1 MAKKRLS
8 VFIDSDTEKIM
19 NVIKEQIDEGKLGFI
34 QNQSHFFEMLIL
46 NFAYQI
52 LTDTDTFLKEPKE
65 VKKRLKAIELNKF
78 TFADVQ
84 SELGNKQLQVVE
96 EYQTL
101 LQEKKDL
108 DEELDDKTDEIEKLM
123 RKINDLE
130 EREHYL
136 KKRVNEVE
144 MNMPARNTHQ
154 NNVDKTVDTSI
165 KKKTSDRKEHK
176 FKAHYPKA
184 HIIRLVI
191 DDELLTEINVEMLS
205 KYLKENRSDNFINS
219 LNYTNK
225 DDNALMTITPRV
237 LREIENMI
245 TEFNKDIQLVE
256 TIQNYQDEMK
266 QSETSREGF
275 TVMTL
280 HVKEDERI
288 KRLRERREQR
298 EQQQAKDEEERLKR
312 KAKHDKKKKAKQQN
326 KPESVIEREEQKQRE
341 YEEQQRYDEQE
352 YDEQQYEEQ
361 QYDEQQDDTDNA
373 NIIVEEGLY
382 RLNIEVTV
390 KNKYNEDEK
399 LELKDD
405 NMELEESDLNDEFIK
420 NIIEIT
426 GDFMERNENFDK
438 TIKVEDFDE
447 NDIQYNRNQIIKSWR
462 NNEVAKLDWGNESW
476 QTT

>member
-8 VFIDSDTEKIM
+8 IFIDSDTEKIM
-19 NVIKEQIDEGKLGFI
+19 NVIKEEIDEGKLGFI

-52 LTDTDTFLKEPKE
+52 LTDTDTFLKEPKQL
-65 VKKRLKAIELNKF
+65 KKRLKAIELNKF

-84 SELGNKQLQVVE
+84 SELGNKQLQVMK

-101 LQEKKDL
+101 LQEKEDL

-136 KKRVNEVE
+136 KKRVNNVE
-144 MNMPARNTHQ
+144 MNMPTRNTHQ
-154 NNVDKTVDTSI
+154 NNVDKTIDTNADK

-176 FKAHYPKA
+176 FKAHYPKT
-184 HIIRLVI
+184 HIIQLVS
-191 DDELLTEINVEMLS
+191 DDELLTEINIEMLE

-225 DDNALMTITPRV
+225 NDNALMTITPRV
-237 LREIENMI
+237 LREIENMV

-256 TIQNYQDEMK
+256 TIQNYQDEMR
-266 QSETSREGF
+266 QSETTRDGF

-280 HVKEDERI
+280 HIKEDERM
-288 KRLRERREQR
+288 KRLRERRLAKEQK
-298 EQQQAKDEEERLKR
+298 QAKDEKERLER

-326 KPESVIEREEQKQRE
+326 IPEEVIEKEQEKQRE
-341 YEEQQRYDEQE
+341 YDEQY
-352 YDEQQYEEQ
+352 YDEQQDDEQ
-361 QYDEQQDDTDNA
+361 YYDEQQDDTDSA

-382 RLNIEVTV
+382 RFNIEVTV
-390 KNKYNEDEK
+390 KNKYNEDETF
-399 LELKDD
+399 ELKDE
-405 NMELEESDLNDEFIK
+405 NQIFKES
-420 NIIEIT
+420 EIT
-426 GDFMERNENFDK
+426 DKLVLKIFEFVEKNLQNDENFDNS
-438 TIKVEDFDE
+438 IKAKEIDK
-447 NDIQYNRNQIIKSWR
+447 NDISEIRDYIIKSWR
-462 NNEVAKLDWGNESW
+462 NNEVPKVRMG
-476 QTT
+476 

>member
-19 NVIKEQIDEGKLGFI
+19 NVIKEEIDEGKLGFI

-52 LTDTDTFLKEPKE
+52 LNDTDTFLKEPKE
-65 VKKRLKAIELNKF
+65 LKKRLKAIELSKF

-84 SELGNKQLQVVE
+84 SELGNKQLQVMK

-136 KKRVNEVE
+136 KKRVNNVE
-144 MNMPARNTHQ
+144 MNMPTRNTHQ
-154 NNVDKTVDTSI
+154 NNVDKTVDTNADK

-184 HIIRLVI
+184 HIIRMVS
-191 DDELLTEINVEMLS
+191 DDELLTEINIEMIT
-205 KYLKENRSDNFINS
+205 KHLKENRSDNFINS

-225 DDNALMTITPRV
+225 NDDALITVTPRV

-280 HVKEDERI
+280 HVKEDERM
-288 KRLRERREQR
+288 KRLRERRLAKEQK
-298 EQQQAKDEEERLKR
+298 QAKDEQERQER

-326 KPESVIEREEQKQRE
+326 KPEEVIEKEEQKQRD
-341 YEEQQRYDEQE
+341 YDERQ
-352 YDEQQYEEQ
+352 DNEQY
-361 QYDEQQDDTDNA
+361 YDEQQDDETDNA
-373 NIIVEEGLY
+373 NIIVKEGLY

-390 KNKYNEDEK
+390 KNIYGEDEIFEMK
-399 LELKDD
+399 
-405 NMELEESDLNDEFIK
+405 NDEMMIEEKEITDDFVM
-420 NIIEIT
+420 NLIEIT
-426 GDFMERNENFDK
+426 EKNLEENENFDDSIRADDVDK
-438 TIKVEDFDE
+438 DDIASIRDF
-447 NDIQYNRNQIIKSWR
+447 IIKSWR
-462 NNEVAKLDWGNESW
+462 NDEVPKIRLG
-476 QTT
+476 

>member
-19 NVIKEQIDEGKLGFI
+19 NVIKEEIDKGKLGFI

-52 LTDTDTFLKEPKE
+52 LTDTQTFLKEPQELKQ
-65 VKKRLKAIELNKF
+65 RLKAIELSKF

-84 SELGNKQLQVVE
+84 SELGNKQLQVVK

-108 DEELDDKTDEIEKLM
+108 DEELDDKTDEITKLM
-123 RKINDLE
+123 SKIESLE
-130 EREHYL
+130 EREEYL
-136 KKRVNEVE
+136 KKRINQAS
-144 MNMPARNTHQ
+144 MNMPAQNT
-154 NNVDKTVDTSI
+154 NSGNVNKTVDTNNDN

-176 FKAHYPKA
+176 HKAHYPKA
-184 HIIRLVI
+184 HIIQLVN
-191 DDELLTEINVEMLS
+191 DNKVLTEINIAMLE

-219 LNYTNK
+219 LNFTNK

-245 TEFNKDIQLVE
+245 KEFNKDIQLIE

-266 QSETSREGF
+266 QSETSRDGF
-275 TVMTL
+275 VVMTL
-280 HVKEDERI
+280 HIKEDERM
-288 KRLRERREQR
+288 KRLRQRREEK
-298 EQQQAKDEEERLKR
+298 EQQKSKDEQERLER
-312 KAKHDKKKKAKQQN
+312 QAKHDKKIKAKEQN
-326 KPESVIEREEQKQRE
+326 IPEEVIEKEEQKQ
-341 YEEQQRYDEQE
+341 QN
-352 YDEQQYEEQ
+352 YDEQQE
-361 QYDEQQDDTDNA
+361 DTESA

>member
-8 VFIDSDTEKIM
+8 VFIDNDTEKIM
-19 NVIKEQIDEGKLGFI
+19 NVIKEEIDEGKLGFI

-52 LTDTDTFLKEPKE
+52 LNDTETFLKEPKE
-65 VKKRLKAIELNKF
+65 LKKRLKSIELNKF

-84 SELGNKQLQVVE
+84 SELGNKQLQVVK

-108 DEELDDKTDEIEKLM
+108 DEELDDKADEITKLM
-123 RKINDLE
+123 SKIESLE
-130 EREHYL
+130 EREEYL
-136 KKRVNEVE
+136 KKRINQTS
-144 MNMPARNTHQ
+144 MNMPAQNTSG
-154 NNVDKTVDTSI
+154 NVNKTVDTNTDN

-176 FKAHYPKA
+176 FKAHYPKT
-184 HIIRLVI
+184 HIIQLINV
-191 DDELLTEINVEMLS
+191 DEVLTEINIDMLE
-205 KYLKENRSDNFINS
+205 KYLKENRSENFINS

-256 TIQNYQDEMK
+256 TIQNYQEEMK
-266 QSETSREGF
+266 QSETSRDGF
-275 TVMTL
+275 VVMTL
-280 HVKEDERI
+280 HIKEDERM
-288 KRLRERREQR
+288 KRLRQRREEK
-298 EQQQAKDEEERLKR
+298 EQQKAKDEQERLER
-312 KAKHDKKKKAKQQN
+312 QAKHDKKIKAKEQN
-326 KPESVIEREEQKQRE
+326 IPEEVIEKEEQKQ
-341 YEEQQRYDEQE
+341 QN
-352 YDEQQYEEQ
+352 YDEQQE
-361 QYDEQQDDTDNA
+361 DTESA

-447 NDIQYNRNQIIKSWR
+447 NDIQYNKNQIIKSWQ
-462 NNEVAKLDWGNESW
+462 NNEVAKLDWGD
-476 QTT
+476 

>member
-8 VFIDSDTEKIM
+8 VFIDNDTEKIM
-19 NVIKEQIDEGKLGFI
+19 NVIKEEIDKGKLGFI

-52 LTDTDTFLKEPKE
+52 LTDTETFLKEPKE
-65 VKKRLKAIELNKF
+65 LKKSLKAIELSKF

-84 SELGNKQLQVVE
+84 SELGNKQLQVVK

-108 DEELDDKTDEIEKLM
+108 DEELDDKTDEITKLM
-123 RKINDLE
+123 SKIESLE
-130 EREHYL
+130 EREEYL
-136 KKRVNEVE
+136 KKRINQAS
-144 MNMPARNTHQ
+144 MNMPAQNT
-154 NNVDKTVDTSI
+154 NSGNVNKTVDTNNDN

-176 FKAHYPKA
+176 HKAHYPKA
-184 HIIRLVI
+184 HIIQLVN
-191 DDELLTEINVEMLS
+191 DNKVLTEINIAMLE

-219 LNYTNK
+219 LNFTNK

-245 TEFNKDIQLVE
+245 KEFNKDIQLIE
-256 TIQNYQDEMK
+256 TIQNYQDEMQ

-275 TVMTL
+275 VVMTL
-280 HVKEDERI
+280 HIKEDERM
-288 KRLRERREQR
+288 KRLRQRREEK
-298 EQQQAKDEEERLKR
+298 EQQKAKDEQERLER
-312 KAKHDKKKKAKQQN
+312 QAKHNKKIKAKQQN
-326 KPESVIEREEQKQRE
+326 KPEKVIEKEEQKQ
-341 YEEQQRYDEQE
+341 QE
-352 YDEQQYEEQ
+352 YD
-361 QYDEQQDDTDNA
+361 DWQDDIDSE

-390 KNKYNEDEK
+390 KNKYGEDEM

-405 NMELEESDLNDEFIK
+405 NMEFEENDVNDEFIK

-426 GDFMERNENFDK
+426 GNFMEENENFDN
-438 TIKVEDFDE
+438 TIKVEDIDE
-447 NDIQYNRNQIIKSWR
+447 EDISNTRNYIIKSWQ
-462 NNEVAKLDWGNESW
+462 NNEVPKIRLG
-476 QTT
+476 

>member
-8 VFIDSDTEKIM
+8 VFVDNDTEKIM

-52 LTDTDTFLKEPKE
+52 LNDTDTFLKEPKE
-65 VKKRLKAIELNKF
+65 LKKRLKAIELSKF

-84 SELGNKQLQVVE
+84 SELGNKQLQVMK

-154 NNVDKTVDTSI
+154 NNVDKTVDTNADK

-176 FKAHYPKA
+176 FKAHYPKT
-184 HIIRLVI
+184 HIIRLVNN
-191 DDELLTEINVEMLS
+191 DEILTEINIEMLE

-225 DDNALMTITPRV
+225 NDDALMTISPRV
-237 LREIENMI
+237 LREIENMV
-245 TEFNKDIQLVE
+245 TEFNEDIQLVE
-256 TIQNYQDEMK
+256 TIQNYQDEMR
-266 QSETSREGF
+266 QSETTRDGF

-280 HVKEDERI
+280 HAKEDERM

-298 EQQQAKDEEERLKR
+298 EQQKAKDEQERMER

-326 KPESVIEREEQKQRE
+326 KPEEIVEK
-341 YEEQQRYDEQE
+341 EQQRYEQTYEEQDEE
-352 YDEQQYEEQ
+352 QYEEQ
-361 QYDEQQDDTDNA
+361 EIDND
-373 NIIVEEGLY
+373 NGVEVESGVY
-382 RLNIEVTV
+382 RLHIEFVVKSEYSNDDQYFTV
-390 KNKYNEDEK
+390 K
-399 LELKDD
+399 DD
-405 NMELEESDLNDEFIK
+405 GILLEESDLTNDLLK
-420 NIIEIT
+420 
-426 GDFMERNENFDK
+426 DLLDVMNENLLSEKDLDK
-438 TIKVEDFDE
+438 GITLSYIYQDDLPMFRE
-447 NDIQYNRNQIIKSWR
+447 QIIKAWR
-462 NNEVAKLDWGNESW
+462 NNEVPKIRLGDE
-476 QTT
+476 

>member
-19 NVIKEQIDEGKLGFI
+19 NVIKEEIDEGKLGFI

-52 LTDTDTFLKEPKE
+52 LNDTQTFLKEPQE
-65 VKKRLKAIELNKF
+65 LKKRLKAIELNKF

-84 SELGNKQLQVVE
+84 SELGNKQLQVVK

-108 DEELDDKTDEIEKLM
+108 DEELDDKTDEITKLM
-123 RKINDLE
+123 SKIESLE
-130 EREHYL
+130 EREEYL
-136 KKRVNEVE
+136 KKRVNEVS
-144 MNMPARNTHQ
+144 MNMPAQNT
-154 NNVDKTVDTSI
+154 NGGNVNKTVNTNTD

-184 HIIRLVI
+184 HIIQLVN
-191 DDELLTEINVEMLS
+191 DNEVLTEINIAMLE

-225 DDNALMTITPRV
+225 DDDALMTVTPRV

-266 QSETSREGF
+266 QSETEREGF

-280 HVKEDERI
+280 HVKEDERM
-288 KRLRERREQR
+288 KRLRERRLAKEQK
-298 EQQQAKDEEERLKR
+298 QAKDEQERLKR
-312 KAKHDKKKKAKQQN
+312 KAKHDKKKKAKEQN
-326 KPESVIEREEQKQRE
+326 KPESVIEREERKQHE
-341 YEEQQRYDEQE
+341 YEEQQRYDEQ
-352 YDEQQYEEQ
+352 
-361 QYDEQQDDTDNA
+361 QYDEQEIEN
-373 NIIVEEGLY
+373 NNGVEVENGVY
-382 RLNIEVTV
+382 RLDIEFVVKNQYSNDDQYFTV
-390 KNKYNEDEK
+390 K
-399 LELKDD
+399 DD
-405 NMELEESDLNDEFIK
+405 GVLLEESDLTNDLLK
-420 NIIEIT
+420 
-426 GDFMERNENFDK
+426 DLLDVMNENLLSEKDLDK
-438 TIKVEDFDE
+438 GITLSYIYQDDLPMFRE
-447 NDIQYNRNQIIKSWR
+447 QIIKAWR
-462 NNEVAKLDWGNESW
+462 NNEVPQIRLGE
-476 QTT
+476 

>member
-52 LTDTDTFLKEPKE
+52 LNDTDTFLKEPKE
-65 VKKRLKAIELNKF
+65 LKKRLKEIELSKF

-84 SELGNKQLQVVE
+84 SELGNKQLQVMK

-136 KKRVNEVE
+136 KKRVNDVE
-144 MNMPARNTHQ
+144 MNMPTRNTHQ
-154 NNVDKTVDTSI
+154 NNVDKTIDTNAD

-176 FKAHYPKA
+176 FKAHYPKT
-184 HIIRLVI
+184 HIIQLVNV
-191 DDELLTEINVEMLS
+191 DEVLAEINIDMLE

-219 LNYTNK
+219 LNFTNK

-237 LREIENMI
+237 LRELENMI
-245 TEFNKDIQLVE
+245 TEFNEDIQLVE

-275 TVMTL
+275 VVMTL
-280 HVKEDERI
+280 HIKEDERM
-288 KRLRERREQR
+288 KRLRERRQQK
-298 EQQQAKDEEERLKR
+298 EQQKAKDEQERLQR
-312 KAKHDKKKKAKQQN
+312 QAKHDKKIKAKQQN
-326 KPESVIEREEQKQRE
+326 KPEKVIEKEEQKQ
-341 YEEQQRYDEQE
+341 QE
-352 YDEQQYEEQ
+352 YD
-361 QYDEQQDDTDNA
+361 DWQDDTDSE

-390 KNKYNEDEK
+390 KNKNNEDEK
-399 LELKDD
+399 LELKDE
-405 NMELEESDLNDEFIK
+405 NMEFEESDVNDEFIK

-447 NDIQYNRNQIIKSWR
+447 NDIQYNRNQIIKSWQ
-462 NNEVAKLDWGNESW
+462 NNEVAKLDWGDYYGK
-476 QTT
+476 

>member
-8 VFIDSDTEKIM
+8 VFVDSDTEKIM
-19 NVIKEQIDEGKLGFI
+19 NVIKDEIDEGKLGFI

-52 LTDTDTFLKEPKE
+52 LNDTQTFLKEPKE
-65 VKKRLKAIELNKF
+65 LKQRLKAIELSKF

-84 SELGNKQLQVVE
+84 SELGNKQLQVVK

-108 DEELDDKTDEIEKLM
+108 DEELDDKADEIKKLM
-123 RKINDLE
+123 SKIESLE
-130 EREHYL
+130 EREEYL
-136 KKRVNEVE
+136 KKRINQTS
-144 MNMPARNTHQ
+144 MNMPAQNT
-154 NNVDKTVDTSI
+154 NSGNVKQTVDTNTD
-165 KKKTSDRKEHK
+165 KKKTNDRKEHK
-176 FKAHYPKA
+176 FKAHYPKT
-184 HIIRLVI
+184 HIIQLVN
-191 DDELLTEINVEMLS
+191 DNEVLAEINIEMLE

-225 DDNALMTITPRV
+225 NDNALMTITPRV

-256 TIQNYQDEMK
+256 TIQNYQEEMK
-266 QSETSREGF
+266 QSETSRDGF
-275 TVMTL
+275 VVMTL
-280 HVKEDERI
+280 HIKEDERM
-288 KRLRERREQR
+288 KRLRQRREEK
-298 EQQQAKDEEERLKR
+298 EQQKAKDEQERLER
-312 KAKHDKKKKAKQQN
+312 QAKHDKKIKAKEQN
-326 KPESVIEREEQKQRE
+326 IPEEVIEKEEQKQ
-341 YEEQQRYDEQE
+341 QN
-352 YDEQQYEEQ
+352 YDEQQE
-361 QYDEQQDDTDNA
+361 DTESE

-426 GDFMERNENFDK
+426 GDFMKKNENFDK

-447 NDIQYNRNQIIKSWR
+447 NDIQNNRNQIIKSWQ
-462 NNEVAKLDWGNESW
+462 NNEVAKLDWGD
-476 QTT
+476 

>member
-19 NVIKEQIDEGKLGFI
+19 NVIKEEIDEGKLGFI

-52 LTDTDTFLKEPKE
+52 LTDTETFLKEPKE
-65 VKKRLKAIELNKF
+65 LKQRLKAIELSKF

-84 SELGNKQLQVVE
+84 SELGNKQLQVVK

-108 DEELDDKTDEIEKLM
+108 DEELDDKTDEITKLM
-123 RKINDLE
+123 SKIESLE
-130 EREHYL
+130 EREEYL
-136 KKRVNEVE
+136 KKRINQAS
-144 MNMPARNTHQ
+144 MNMPAQNTQHG
-154 NNVDKTVDTSI
+154 NVNKTVNTNTD

-184 HIIRLVI
+184 HIIQLVNDNKVI
-191 DDELLTEINVEMLS
+191 VEINIAMLE

-219 LNYTNK
+219 LNFTNK

-245 TEFNKDIQLVE
+245 KEFNKDIQFVE

-266 QSETSREGF
+266 QSKTSKEGF
-275 TVMTL
+275 VVMTL
-280 HVKEDERI
+280 HIKEDERM
-288 KRLRERREQR
+288 KRLRERKEQK
-298 EQQQAKDEEERLKR
+298 EQQKANDEQERLRR
-312 KAKHDKKKKAKQQN
+312 KAKHDKKIKAKEQN
-326 KPESVIEREEQKQRE
+326 KPEEVIEKEEQKQRK
-341 YEEQQRYDEQE
+341 
-352 YDEQQYEEQ
+352 
-361 QYDEQQDDTDNA
+361 YDEQQDDTESA

-390 KNKYNEDEK
+390 KNKYDKDETF
-399 LELKDD
+399 ELKDE
-405 NMELEESDLNDEFIK
+405 NQMFEES
-420 NIIEIT
+420 EIT
-426 GDFMERNENFDK
+426 DDLVLDIFEFVKENLQDNENFDDSVK
-438 TIKVEDFDE
+438 EKEIDE
-447 NDIQYNRNQIIKSWR
+447 NDIQYIRNYIIEKWR
-462 NNEVAKLDWGNESW
+462 NNEVPKIRLG
-476 QTT
+476 

>member
-8 VFIDSDTEKIM
+8 VFVDSDTEKIM
-19 NVIKEQIDEGKLGFI
+19 NVIKDEIDEGKLGFI

-52 LTDTDTFLKEPKE
+52 LTDTQTFLKEPKE
-65 VKKRLKAIELNKF
+65 LKKRLKAIELSKF

-84 SELGNKQLQVVE
+84 SELGNKQLQVVK
-96 EYQTL
+96 EYQEL

-108 DEELDDKTDEIEKLM
+108 DEELDDKTDEITKLM
-123 RKINDLE
+123 SKIESLE
-130 EREHYL
+130 EREEYL
-136 KKRVNEVE
+136 KKRINQTS
-144 MNMPARNTHQ
+144 MNMPAQNT
-154 NNVDKTVDTSI
+154 NSGNVKQTVDTNTD
-165 KKKTSDRKEHK
+165 KKKTNDRKEHK
-176 FKAHYPKA
+176 HKAHYPKA
-184 HIIRLVI
+184 HIIQLVNY
-191 DDELLTEINVEMLS
+191 DEVLPEINIEMLE

-256 TIQNYQDEMK
+256 TIQNYQEEMK
-266 QSETSREGF
+266 QSETSRDGF
-275 TVMTL
+275 VVMTL
-280 HVKEDERI
+280 HIKEDERM
-288 KRLRERREQR
+288 KRLRQRREEK
-298 EQQQAKDEEERLKR
+298 EQQKAKDEQERLER
-312 KAKHDKKKKAKQQN
+312 QAKHDKKIKAKEQN
-326 KPESVIEREEQKQRE
+326 IPEEVIEKEEQKQ
-341 YEEQQRYDEQE
+341 QN
-352 YDEQQYEEQ
+352 YDEQQE
-361 QYDEQQDDTDNA
+361 DTESA

>member
-19 NVIKEQIDEGKLGFI
+19 NVIKEEIDEGKLGFI

-52 LTDTDTFLKEPKE
+52 LNDTQTFLKEPKE
-65 VKKRLKAIELNKF
+65 LKKRLKSIELNKF

-84 SELGNKQLQVVE
+84 SELGNKQLQVVK

-108 DEELDDKTDEIEKLM
+108 DEELDDKADEITKLM
-123 RKINDLE
+123 SKIESLE
-130 EREHYL
+130 EREEYL
-136 KKRVNEVE
+136 KKRINQTS
-144 MNMPARNTHQ
+144 MNMPAQNTQHG
-154 NNVDKTVDTSI
+154 NVNKTVDTNI
-165 KKKTSDRKEHK
+165 KNKKKTSDRKEHK
-176 FKAHYPKA
+176 FKAHYPKT
-184 HIIRLVI
+184 HIIQLVNV
-191 DDELLTEINVEMLS
+191 DEVLAEINIDMLE

-219 LNYTNK
+219 LNFTNK
-225 DDNALMTITPRV
+225 DDNALMTVTPRV

-245 TEFNKDIQLVE
+245 TEFNKDIQIVE

-266 QSETSREGF
+266 QSETSKDGF
-275 TVMTL
+275 VVMTL
-280 HVKEDERI
+280 HIKEDERM
-288 KRLRERREQR
+288 KRLRERREEKEQR
-298 EQQQAKDEEERLKR
+298 KAKDEQERLQR
-312 KAKHDKKKKAKQQN
+312 KAKHDKKIKAKEQN
-326 KPESVIEREEQKQRE
+326 KPEEVIEKEEQKQQ
-341 YEEQQRYDEQE
+341 Y
-352 YDEQQYEEQ
+352 YDEQQENTES
-361 QYDEQQDDTDNA
+361 A

-447 NDIQYNRNQIIKSWR
+447 NDIQYNKNQIIKSWQ
-462 NNEVAKLDWGNESW
+462 NNEVAKLDWGD
-476 QTT
+476 

>member
-19 NVIKEQIDEGKLGFI
+19 NVIKEEIDEGKLGFI

-52 LTDTDTFLKEPKE
+52 LNDTDTFLKEPKE
-65 VKKRLKAIELNKF
+65 LKKRLKAIELSKF

-144 MNMPARNTHQ
+144 MNMPAQ
-154 NNVDKTVDTSI
+154 NKHHGNVNKTVDTNTDN

-191 DDELLTEINVEMLS
+191 DDELLTEINIEMLS

-225 DDNALMTITPRV
+225 DDNALITITPRV

-280 HVKEDERI
+280 HVKEDERM
-288 KRLRERREQR
+288 KRLRERRLAKEQK
-298 EQQQAKDEEERLKR
+298 QAKDEQERQER

-326 KPESVIEREEQKQRE
+326 KPEEVIEKEEQKQRD
-341 YEEQQRYDEQE
+341 YDER
-352 YDEQQYEEQ
+352 
-361 QYDEQQDDTDNA
+361 QDDETDNA
-373 NIIVEEGLY
+373 NIIVKEGLY

-390 KNKYNEDEK
+390 KNIYGEDEIFEMK
-399 LELKDD
+399 
-405 NMELEESDLNDEFIK
+405 NDEMMIEEKEITDDFVM
-420 NIIEIT
+420 NLIEIT
-426 GDFMERNENFDK
+426 EKNLEENENFDDSIRADDVDK
-438 TIKVEDFDE
+438 DDIASIRDF
-447 NDIQYNRNQIIKSWR
+447 IIKSWR
-462 NNEVAKLDWGNESW
+462 NDEVPKIRLG
-476 QTT
+476 

>member
-19 NVIKEQIDEGKLGFI
+19 NVIKEEIDKGKLGFI

-52 LTDTDTFLKEPKE
+52 LTDTQTFLKEPQELKQ
-65 VKKRLKAIELNKF
+65 RLKAIELSKF

-84 SELGNKQLQVVE
+84 SELGNKQLQVVK

-108 DEELDDKTDEIEKLM
+108 DEELDDKADEIKKLM
-123 RKINDLE
+123 SKIESLE
-130 EREHYL
+130 EREEYL
-136 KKRVNEVE
+136 KKRINQTS
-144 MNMPARNTHQ
+144 MNMPAQNT
-154 NNVDKTVDTSI
+154 NSGNVKQTVDTNTD
-165 KKKTSDRKEHK
+165 KKKTNDRKEHK
-176 FKAHYPKA
+176 FKAHYPKT
-184 HIIRLVI
+184 HIIQLVN
-191 DDELLTEINVEMLS
+191 DNEVLAEINIEMLE

-225 DDNALMTITPRV
+225 NDNALMTITPRV

-256 TIQNYQDEMK
+256 TIQNYQEEMK
-266 QSETSREGF
+266 QSETSRDGF
-275 TVMTL
+275 VVMTL
-280 HVKEDERI
+280 HIKEDERM
-288 KRLRERREQR
+288 KRLRQRREEK
-298 EQQQAKDEEERLKR
+298 EQQKAKDEQERLER
-312 KAKHDKKKKAKQQN
+312 QAKHDKKIKAKEQN
-326 KPESVIEREEQKQRE
+326 IPEEVIEKEEQKQ
-341 YEEQQRYDEQE
+341 QN
-352 YDEQQYEEQ
+352 YDEQQE
-361 QYDEQQDDTDNA
+361 DTESA

-447 NDIQYNRNQIIKSWR
+447 NDIQYNKNQIIKSWQ
-462 NNEVAKLDWGNESW
+462 NNEVAKLDWGD
-476 QTT
+476 

>member
-19 NVIKEQIDEGKLGFI
+19 NVIKEEIDEGKLGFI

-52 LTDTDTFLKEPKE
+52 LTDTQTFLKEPQE
-65 VKKRLKAIELNKF
+65 LKKRLKAIELNKF

-84 SELGNKQLQVVE
+84 SELGNKQLQVVK

-108 DEELDDKTDEIEKLM
+108 DEELDDKTDEITKLM
-123 RKINDLE
+123 SKIESLE
-130 EREHYL
+130 EREEYL
-136 KKRVNEVE
+136 KKRVNEVS
-144 MNMPARNTHQ
+144 MNMPAQNTSG
-154 NNVDKTVDTSI
+154 NVNKTLDTNTDT

-184 HIIRLVI
+184 HIIQLVN
-191 DDELLTEINVEMLS
+191 DNEVLTEINIAMLE

-219 LNYTNK
+219 LNFTNK

-245 TEFNKDIQLVE
+245 TEFNEDIQLVE

-275 TVMTL
+275 VVMTL
-280 HVKEDERI
+280 HIKEDERM
-288 KRLRERREQR
+288 KRLRERREHI
-298 EQQQAKDEEERLKR
+298 EQQKAKDEQERLER
-312 KAKHDKKKKAKQQN
+312 QAKHDKKIKAKQQN
-326 KPESVIEREEQKQRE
+326 KPEKVIEKEEQKQ
-341 YEEQQRYDEQE
+341 QE
-352 YDEQQYEEQ
+352 YD
-361 QYDEQQDDTDNA
+361 DWQDDTDSE

-390 KNKYNEDEK
+390 KNKYGEDEM

-405 NMELEESDLNDEFIK
+405 NMEFEESDVNDEFIK
-420 NIIEIT
+420 EIIEIT
-426 GDFMERNENFDK
+426 GNFMEENEKFDN
-438 TIKVEDFDE
+438 TIKVEDIDE
-447 NDIQYNRNQIIKSWR
+447 KDISDTRNYIIKSWQ
-462 NNEVAKLDWGNESW
+462 NNEVPKIRLG
-476 QTT
+476 

>member
-8 VFIDSDTEKIM
+8 VFVDSDTEKIM
-19 NVIKEQIDEGKLGFI
+19 NVIKEEIDEGKLGFI

-52 LTDTDTFLKEPKE
+52 LNDTDTFLKEPKE
-65 VKKRLKAIELNKF
+65 LKKHLKEIELSKF

-108 DEELDDKTDEIEKLM
+108 DEELDDKTDEITKLM
-123 RKINDLE
+123 SKIESLE
-130 EREHYL
+130 EREEYL
-136 KKRVNEVE
+136 KKRINQAS
-144 MNMPARNTHQ
+144 MNMPAQNTSG
-154 NNVDKTVDTSI
+154 NVNKTVDTKTDN
-165 KKKTSDRKEHK
+165 KKKTKDRKEHK
-176 FKAHYPKA
+176 HKAHYPKT
-184 HIIRLVI
+184 HIIQLVNGN
-191 DDELLTEINVEMLS
+191 EVLPEINIDMLE
-205 KYLKENRSDNFINS
+205 KYLKENRSDNFISS

-275 TVMTL
+275 VVMTL
-280 HVKEDERI
+280 HVKEDERM
-288 KRLRERREQR
+288 KRLRERREQK
-298 EQQQAKDEEERLKR
+298 EQQKANDEQERLKR
-312 KAKHDKKKKAKQQN
+312 KAKHDKKIKAKEQN
-326 KPESVIEREEQKQRE
+326 IPEEVIEKEEQKQRN
-341 YEEQQRYDEQE
+341 
-352 YDEQQYEEQ
+352 YDEQQE
-361 QYDEQQDDTDNA
+361 DTESA

-390 KNKYNEDEK
+390 KNKYGEDETF
-399 LELKDD
+399 ELKDE
-405 NMELEESDLNDEFIK
+405 NQMFEES
-420 NIIEIT
+420 EIT
-426 GDFMERNENFDK
+426 DDLVLDIFEFVKENLQDDENFDDSVK
-438 TIKVEDFDE
+438 EKEIDK
-447 NDIQYNRNQIIKSWR
+447 NDISDIRKYIIKLWR
-462 NNEVAKLDWGNESW
+462 NNEVPKIRLG
-476 QTT
+476 